1 MKRSVPHRFATI
13 AVQWGAAG
21 AIISWSLLSTSLA
34 KAEDEKALEEV
45 KAVGPDDSAH
55 YKRSALEDSV
65 IDEALEHFGLEED
78 PHPEGKIVE
87 SVEVYVLEVFDERDP
102 VPKFVNIFHTK
113 TRDWVVRQQ
122 VLQEVG
128 QTWDLRAVLET
139 ERNLRSLRQLSVAN
153 AVAAKGSSPENVKLV
168 VVVKDVWSLR
178 LNSAWGFGSDGLN
191 YLLLNPTE
199 WNLGGIRA
207 ALGAQFVLTRY
218 TYSLG
223 GDFSYPRMF
232 GSLYSVGIGAGA
244 TTNRYSGENEGGY
257 GLFSFSRPQI
267 SSTTKWAYGVNSTLR
282 FQITRQPEEGEVTQ
296 LAFENDEGEVEVVP
310 WMYKTEALDANYWFL
325 RSFGMRRKFDL
336 GFGLEMNHR
345 RYNSDFDETVSPE
358 VVLAFDST
366 ALPVSDTRIDPYVS
380 LAAYETHFLRAL
392 NIESLGLQEDFRLGY
407 GVSTVVFAGAEAL
420 GSTRNHVGTNLSLGY
435 TFAISDG
442 MVRLGV
448 SNRVVVANLER
459 NEAFASLRGRFVS
472 PNVGFGRLHLDG
484 YLGIRPYN
492 YLNVS
497 GFSLGGNNRLRGY
510 PSGREEFFGTNLAV
524 ANAEFRTDSVDIL
537 SAQVGLAAFYDVG
550 DAADELSEIRL
561 AQGAGAGLRF
571 LFPQAERT
579 VMRLDW
585 GFPFNAPKGAPP
597 WPGAFYFTFGQAFSM
612 PDSSGGGDP
621 W

>member
-1 MKRSVPHRFATI
+1 VKRSVPHRFVTI
-13 AVQWGAAG
+13 AVRWGAAI
-21 AIISWSLLSTSLA
+21 AINSWSLLSTKVA
-34 KAEDEKALEEV
+34 RAEDAAAREEIV
-45 KAVGPDDSAH
+45 VIDPEDSAH
-55 YKRSALEDSV
+55 YRRSALENSV
-65 IDEALEHFGLEED
+65 IEEALDHFGLEED
-78 PHPEGKIVE
+78 PHPEGKVVE

-102 VPKFVNIFHTK
+102 VPNFVNIFHMK
-113 TRDWVVRQQ
+113 TRDWVVQQQ

-128 QTWDLRAVLET
+128 QVWDSRAVLET

-153 AVAAKGSSPENVKLV
+153 AVAAKGSSTEKVKLV

-178 LNSAWGFGSDGLN
+178 LNSSWAYGSDGLD

-218 TYSLG
+218 NYSLG

-232 GSLYSVGIGAGA
+232 GSLYSVEIGAGV
-244 TTNRYSGENEGGY
+244 TTNRFSGENEGGY

-267 SSTTKWAYGVNSTLR
+267 SSRTKWAYGTNSTLR
-282 FQITRQPEEGEVTQ
+282 FETTRQPASGEMTQ
-296 LAFENDEGEVEVVP
+296 LAFKNNEGEIEVVP
-310 WMYKTEALDANYWFL
+310 WMYNTEALDANYWFL
-325 RSFGMRRKFDL
+325 RSFGTHKKFDL

-345 RYNSDFDETVSPE
+345 RYTNDFDETVSPE
-358 VVLAFDST
+358 VVSAFDSEY
-366 ALPVSDTRIDPYVS
+366 LPVSDTRIDPYVS
-380 LAAYETHFLRAL
+380 LNAYEMRFLRAL

-407 GVSTVVFAGAEAL
+407 GVSTVLFAGAEAL
-420 GSTRNHVGTNLSLGY
+420 GSTRNHVGSNLSMGY
-435 TFAISDG
+435 TFAVSDG
-442 MVRLGV
+442 MLRFGV

-484 YLGIRPYN
+484 YLGIRTYN

-510 PSGREEFFGTNLAV
+510 PSGQEEFFGTNMAV

-550 DAADELSEIRL
+550 DAENELSEIRL
-561 AQGAGAGLRF
+561 AQGAGAGLRL

-585 GFPFNAPKGAPP
+585 GFPFNAPRGAPP

-612 PDSSGGGDP
+612 PDPSGGGDP